1 MEIPKSSGRS
11 ALLVLLCVSIPSFM
25 INLDANIVAV
35 SLPSISHS
43 LNADFTAIE
52 WVISA
57 YTLTFAS
64 LVLPAGTLS
73 DLYGRRRILLVGLT
87 IFTVASFFCGAAP
100 TALVLN
106 TARAVQGIGAALLLS
121 SGLALLSYEFRGPQR
136 AKAFAFWGS
145 VIGVA
150 ITLGPLCGGLI
161 TETVGWEWAFY
172 LNIPIGIGVGL
183 LALTSVNESKD
194 PSAKKLDIPGFAS
207 FAIALG
213 LVTHALIS
221 GNHAGWSNPRVLAE
235 FLAAAVFFVAFLVV
249 ESRQQRP
256 MLDLKFF
263 RYPTYIGANVA
274 GVAYAACV
282 LTMLTYLPLFF
293 QSALG
298 LTPKQAGLFMLPMAV
313 PIFLMPRIV
322 SRYLTHRLSG
332 RVLITTGLSLSSLG
346 LLILSAAVFQ
356 LSYLAMLPGMLIVG
370 ISAGFLNGET
380 AKVSMT
386 VIPPERAG
394 MAAGVGGTIRFA
406 GIVIGFAALGAIM
419 FNRVVSVLVN
429 EVAGT
434 AEQATTLAQQLVAGD
449 ARAAAAFGDPTAAI
463 MAIASGYSAVFL
475 TAAVLACAAALAAW
489 TFISASDT
497 AAVSHRSSAEE
508 VALPVE

>member
-1 MEIPKSSGRS
+1 MESLKSKSGS

-35 SLPSISHS
+35 SLPSISKS

-73 DLYGRRRILLVGLT
+73 DRYGRKRILLVGLT

-106 TARAVQGIGAALLLS
+106 VSRAIQGVGAALLLS
-121 SGLALLSYEFRGPQR
+121 SGLALLSFEFQGPQR

-150 ITLGPLCGGLI
+150 ITLGPLCGGII
-161 TETVGWEWAFY
+161 TETIGWQWAFY
-172 LNIPIGIGVGL
+172 LNIPIGILVA
-183 LALTSVNESKD
+183 ALTVTSVNESKD
-194 PSAKKLDIPGFAS
+194 PHAKKLDVPGFSS
-207 FAIALG
+207 FAVALA
-213 LVTHALIS
+213 LVTSALIS
-221 GNHAGWSNPRVLAE
+221 GNHVGWSSPQILVQ
-235 FLAAAVFFVAFLVV
+235 FLAAALFFVAFIVI
-249 ESRQQRP
+249 ESRHHRP

-263 RYPTYIGANVA
+263 RFPTYIGANIA
-274 GVAYAACV
+274 GLAYAACV

-298 LTPKQAGLFMLPMAV
+298 LTPKQSGLFMLPMAV

-332 RVLITTGLSLSSLG
+332 RTLITIGLGLSSFG
-346 LLILSAAVFQ
+346 LFVLSAEVFR
-356 LSYLAMLPGMLIVG
+356 LNYLAILPGMLIVG

-406 GIVIGFAALGAIM
+406 GIVIGFAALGAIL
-419 FNRVVSVLVN
+419 FNRVSSVLGDSLLDSAV
-429 EVAGT
+429 V
-434 AEQATTLAQQLVAGD
+434 QRLVAGD
-449 ARAAAAFGDPTAAI
+449 HRAVELIADPLTASN
-463 MAIASGYSAVFL
+463 AIAAGYSLVFL
-475 TAAVLACAAALAAW
+475 TAAILAGAAAGAAW
-489 TFISASDT
+489 LLISATDT
-497 AAVSHRSSAEE
+497 KAVSHKGIVEE

>member
-1 MEIPKSSGRS
+1 VETSKPNARK

-35 SLPSISHS
+35 SLPSISKS

-73 DLYGRRRILLVGLT
+73 DRYGRKLILLVGLS
-87 IFTVASFFCGAAP
+87 IFTVASVFCGAAS
-100 TALVLN
+100 TALILN
-106 TARAVQGIGAALLLS
+106 VARAVQGVGAALLLS
-121 SGLALLSYEFRGPQR
+121 SGLALLSFEFQGPQR

-150 ITLGPLCGGLI
+150 ITLGPLCGGVI
-161 TETVGWEWAFY
+161 TETIGWEWAFY
-172 LNIPIGIGVGL
+172 LNIPIGIFVGIL
-183 LALTSVNESKD
+183 TVTSVSESKD
-194 PSAKKLDIPGFAS
+194 PHAKTLDVPGFAS

-213 LVTHALIS
+213 LVTSALIS
-221 GNHAGWSNPRVLAE
+221 GNHVGWGSFSIIAQ
-235 FLAAAVFFVAFLVV
+235 FSTSAVFFAAFIVI
-249 ESRQQRP
+249 ESRHHRP
-256 MLDLKFF
+256 MLDLNFF
-263 RYPTYIGANVA
+263 RFPTYIGANIA
-274 GVAYAACV
+274 GLAYAACV

-298 LTPKQAGLFMLPMAV
+298 LTPKQSGLFMLPMAV
-313 PIFLMPRIV
+313 PIFLMPRLV

-332 RVLITTGLSLSSLG
+332 RTLITTGLGLSSIGLLVLG
-346 LLILSAAVFQ
+346 LEVFE
-356 LSYLAMLPGMLIVG
+356 LSYLAILPGMLIVG
-370 ISAGFLNGET
+370 VSAGFLNGET

-406 GIVIGFAALGAIM
+406 GIVIGFAAMGAIL
-419 FNRVVSVLVN
+419 FNRVSYVLGS
-429 EVAGT
+429 AATSLG
-434 AEQATTLAQQLVAGD
+434 AESQTIVQRLIAGD
-449 ARAAAAFGDPTAAI
+449 HRAVASLGDAGVASN
-463 MAIASGYSAVFL
+463 AIASGYSTVFL
-475 TAAVLACAAALAAW
+475 TAAVLAGVAAAAAW
-489 TFISASDT
+489 LLISADDT
-497 AAVSHRSSAEE
+497 KAASRTAHINE

>member
-1 MEIPKSSGRS
+1 METLKSKSGS

-35 SLPSISHS
+35 SLPSISKS

-73 DLYGRRRILLVGLT
+73 DRYGRKRILLVGLT

-106 TARAVQGIGAALLLS
+106 VSRAIQGVGAALLLS
-121 SGLALLSYEFRGPQR
+121 SGLALLSFEFQGPQR

-150 ITLGPLCGGLI
+150 ITLGPLFGGII
-161 TETVGWEWAFY
+161 TETIGWQWAFY
-172 LNIPIGIGVGL
+172 LNIPIGIVVA
-183 LALTSVNESKD
+183 ALTVTSVNESKD
-194 PSAKKLDIPGFAS
+194 PHAKKLDLPGFSS
-207 FAIALG
+207 FAVALA
-213 LVTHALIS
+213 LVTSALIS
-221 GNHAGWSNPRVLAE
+221 GNHVGWSSPQILIQ
-235 FLAAAVFFVAFLVV
+235 FLAAALFFAAFIAI
-249 ESRQQRP
+249 ESRHHRP

-263 RYPTYIGANVA
+263 RFPTYIGANIA
-274 GVAYAACV
+274 GLAYAACV

-298 LTPKQAGLFMLPMAV
+298 LTPKQSGLFMLPMAV

-332 RVLITTGLSLSSLG
+332 RTLITIGLGLSSFSLFVLSAEVFRLSLSRD
-346 LLILSAAVFQ
+346 
-356 LSYLAMLPGMLIVG
+356 P
-370 ISAGFLNGET
+370 
-380 AKVSMT
+380 
-386 VIPPERAG
+386 
-394 MAAGVGGTIRFA
+394 
-406 GIVIGFAALGAIM
+406 
-419 FNRVVSVLVN
+419 
-429 EVAGT
+429 
-434 AEQATTLAQQLVAGD
+434 
-449 ARAAAAFGDPTAAI
+449 ARNADRR
-463 MAIASGYSAVFL
+463 
-475 TAAVLACAAALAAW
+475 
-489 TFISASDT
+489 
-497 AAVSHRSSAEE
+497 H
-508 VALPVE
+508 